1 MKRFAALPVLP
12 GALLVFVSAA
22 MAEPLRKLARIGM
35 LCNPIC
41 KVGFNDEFLDEL
53 NKLGWIEGKSIVIDR
68 KDPGYQPDRIPLLA
82 AELVQSKPD
91 LIVTFTPQAARAA
104 KEATSDIPIVV
115 IFVADPVGMGL
126 ASSLPR
132 IQGYPK

>member
-1 MKRFAALPVLP
+1 
-12 GALLVFVSAA
+12 
-22 MAEPLRKLARIGM
+22 M